1 MLKFNITNSNSLA
14 DAKTLVI
21 TETKFAEG
29 NENEVYDIFDDDL
42 DIISVSNNR
51 QTIEF
56 SVKDIMG
63 IQTGSHL
70 IGVNRIVVSN
80 EENATNNTY
89 EYFEE
94 LVVDSCSR
102 ADKNFTIQI
111 NKDLPLDVENISI
124 ETRYNAIRFI
134 GNRWVMMRVDKE
146 WLVENDVYG
155 DPSLLIDITQAACG
169 KNERA
174 IKFEEENY
182 DEYEV
187 FYYENECWK
196 VLSLID
202 IDNLEKCKSGENIV
216 LGEGGGGFHMYDK
229 SQRPIFNLDDKE
241 KIYYTQETYI
251 SFNSYPSHYFAIPKV
266 TYKTKDSENVI
277 SQEITDYGRPI
288 ELKVEY
294 PLVKFNYEEEFEGVI
309 IDKTLNYV
317 GGDDKKRGIEC
328 HIESDS
334 QLCFN
339 YDKLDD
345 NDKKVLIDRLFPFDL
360 KHDIDMDIEKQDGLE
375 GIFEITRNNIMYND
389 EYVSFD
395 LIYDTATN
403 VIQIPISQRFETDMY
418 HNDALNTHFVEEEI
432 ANSIN
437 RVMDLEKDVYTPAIY
452 HPSQNEGPDTGYYH
466 INADY
471 RDCFKIIFNLHFR
484 EHRDAM
490 NGEKWKCENECYWNG
505 TNILTKNIDGE
516 DKKII
521 DLKGRVFQY
530 EGNIGKEQKYDYF
543 SYFGEK
549 PNPNPTE
556 REDNGFDNPVGND
569 DYKIESA
576 NYKEDRIKRNS
587 LKEYQSDLLSY
598 LGFSND
604 DVKFQKSKL
613 KKSFLR
619 ISFYDSDN
627 VANQNL
633 LHTAT
638 IFIDGGNLFAK
649 YIRNIETEDLY
660 EVKVKERFSHNG
672 TLYNEGELIEG
683 KIYRSLSSEN
693 QQKCQIGG
701 SPLAVIGGSGIGMES
716 FTKYDENGLRVN
728 REPMRLTEMKI
739 SSDFGDTIST
749 HEDLRMSSQI
759 EIVDKNSSK
768 RSSEGF
774 YFYTYRNN
782 DNGVYPSDIYMR
794 VDFNHAGYGRTI
806 PFMMPYIRKAEEDK
820 ENGIAR
826 YNGELTSFERN
837 GNKIKTF
844 DDICYDWSEID
855 YDDNIRKVKDENDVG
870 YGTIRYMKYAYIKW
884 KYRYDKYTQKHIYY
898 LDPDV
903 YGEGVTT
910 NNKHGNNIILNLYEG
925 KIR

>member
-21 TETKFAEG
+21 TETKFAEE
-29 NENEVYDIFDDDL
+29 NENEVYDILDDDL

-63 IQTGSHL
+63 IQTDSHL

-102 ADKNFTIQI
+102 ADKKFTIKI
-111 NKDLPLDVENISI
+111 NKDLPLDIENISI

-134 GNRWVMMRVDKE
+134 GSRWVMMRVDKE
-146 WLVENDVYG
+146 WLVKNDVYG

-169 KNERA
+169 RNERT
-174 IKFEEENY
+174 INFEGDNY

-202 IDNLEKCKSGENIV
+202 VDNLEKCKNGENII

-229 SQRPIFNLDDKE
+229 TQRPIFNLDDKK

-251 SFNSYPSHYFAIPKV
+251 SFNSYPSHYFTTPKI
-266 TYKTKDSENVI
+266 TYKIKDSEDII

-288 ELKVEY
+288 ELEVEY
-294 PLVKFNYEEEFEGVI
+294 PLVKFNYEEEFEGII

-317 GGDDKKRGIEC
+317 VGDDTKRGIEC
-328 HIESDS
+328 HIENDS

-345 NDKKVLIDRLFPFDL
+345 NDKKVLIDHLFPSDL
-360 KHDIDMDIEKQDGLE
+360 KHDIDMDVEKQDGLG

-418 HNDALNTHFVEEEI
+418 HNDALNIHFVEEEI
-432 ANSIN
+432 ANSVN

-452 HPSQNEGPDTGYYH
+452 QPSKNEGTDKGYYH
-466 INADY
+466 INANY

-484 EHRDAM
+484 EHRDTM

-505 TNILTKNIDGE
+505 TNILTKKIDGE

-530 EGNIGKEQKYDYF
+530 KGNIGKEEKYDYF
-543 SYFGEK
+543 SYFGEL
-549 PNPNPTE
+549 PDNLNPTDI
-556 REDNGFDNPVGND
+556 RENGFDKPNGND
-569 DYKIESA
+569 DYNIESVT
-576 NYKEDRIKRNS
+576 YKEDRIKRNS

-638 IFIDGGNLFAK
+638 IFIDSGNLFAK

-660 EVKVKERFSHNG
+660 EVKEEFSHNG
-672 TLYNEGELIEG
+672 TVYEIGELIEG
-683 KIYRSLSSEN
+683 KFYRSLSLEN

-701 SPLAVIGGSGIGMES
+701 SPLAVIGGSGIGMEY

-728 REPMRLTEMKI
+728 REPMRLTEMNI

-806 PFMMPYIRKAEEDK
+806 PFMMPYIRKVEEDK

-826 YNGELTSFERN
+826 YNGSLTSFNRK

-855 YDDNIRKVKDENDVG
+855 YDDNITKVKDENDVG

-910 NNKHGNNIILNLYEG
+910 NNNHGNNIILNLYEG